1 MVKEIVIIME
11 TGNILSDDKLEKLI
25 KKIDEQVM
33 KTQSRP
39 QVKLIIKW
47 GRASKFIIFQYFS
60 HNSWGK
66 NGQQKGG
73 ENRTWYLQK
82 KTAE

>member
-1 MVKEIVIIME
+1 MVKEVVIIME

-39 QVKLIIKW
+39 QVKLIIK
-47 GRASKFIIFQYFS
+47 
-60 HNSWGK
+60 
-66 NGQQKGG
+66 
-73 ENRTWYLQK
+73 
-82 KTAE
+82 